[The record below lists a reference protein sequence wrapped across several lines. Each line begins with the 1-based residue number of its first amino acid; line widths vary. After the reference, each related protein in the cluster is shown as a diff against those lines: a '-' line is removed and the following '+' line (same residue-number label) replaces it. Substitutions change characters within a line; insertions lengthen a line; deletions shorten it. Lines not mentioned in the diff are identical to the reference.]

1 MSPQQTSSCI
11 PRSAGITHTITTRI
25 PTSDT
30 PSIALVVS
38 ISAPLLAL
46 TLAMFTVTILVLL
59 LIRKKRSARQRRMNG
74 QQDETVYALPYE
86 VRSQEIDTYTNVSYR
101 PTNII
106 SMAQMEREENDYSM
120 PLPVDIHRLNSHH
133 LDTGMPQ
140 TMNQEN
146 TDASNR
152 GVDDDMS
159 TECTYA
165 VVDKSRKQRK
175 EEQSMEAGPPVP
187 PYNPMHMAENTASGE
202 GGTAMASDMGDMQNE
217 SQHPNEWDVGTTY
230 QNLDEAKSTEVA
242 YAVIDRS
249 KKKKTKEKMN
259 SSTDDGNQGPP
270 IPSYNPLQSVGS
282 GFERSN

>member
-1 MSPQQTSSCI
+1 MNM
-11 PRSAGITHTITTRI
+11 ATT
-25 PTSDT
+25 DT
-30 PSIALVVS
+30 PSIALLAS
-38 ISAPLLAL
+38 MSAPLLAL
-46 TLAMFTVTILVLL
+46 TLAMFIVTILVLL

-74 QQDETVYALPYE
+74 QHDETVYALPYE
-86 VRSQEIDTYTNVSYR
+86 VRSQEIDTSTNVSYR
-101 PTNII
+101 PTNI
-106 SMAQMEREENDYSM
+106 SMAQIESEENDYTM
-120 PLPVDIHRLNSHH
+120 PLPADIHRFNSHH

-146 TDASNR
+146 TDASNG

-159 TECTYA
+159 TERTYA
-165 VVDKSRKQRK
+165 VVDKSKRRRK

-187 PYNPMHMAENTASGE
+187 PYNPTDMAENTASDE
-202 GGTAMASDMGDMQNE
+202 GGTAMVSDVGDMQSE

-230 QNLDEAKSTEVA
+230 QNLDEVKSREVT

-259 SSTDDGNQGPP
+259 KSTDDGSQGPP